1 MKYET
6 YTDEIDGQTV
16 TYLTYFPDENTSRTF
31 LVDESNAD
39 YMAFIEANPDALKKV
54 RAS

>member
-16 TYLTYFPDENTSRTF
+16 TYLTYFPDENTSQTF

-39 YMAFIEANPDALKKV
+39 YMAFIEANPEALKKV

>member
-16 TYLTYFPDENTSRTF
+16 TYLTYFPDENRSITI
-31 LVDESNAD
+31 LADESNAD